1 MKTLLVIIAVIFIF
15 ISYSSTYAADS
26 VASVVI
32 AKGEV
37 QAHLNGKST
46 AIKGGDKIVEGTRI
60 KTASKSFVKLLF
72 NDKSQINVGP
82 ESEMLVNQFEKG
94 RPGVLSVLG
103 GQIRAQVEKGGDKN
117 KLFIGTKTASMGVR
131 GTDFSV
137 IFNPQNNVSN
147 TITYSGEVVVA
158 AGQKDLSW
166 RSLDKVMS
174 RPEVVRIRE
183 GQFSMV
189 NPAVSTKPTMA
200 VKLSPAQFKVLAQN
214 TNFAEKDKKE
224 KSSERDEKKTVIRSM
239 IPAGLNSRAAM
250 TDNNGLDKMLG
261 EELIQAVKEEKK
273 EETSAAVASNMAVVE
288 VPPAEGLFDKESGAI
303 APPAGGFIDFG
314 TGLYIPPPPGS
325 MFDENTGVYI
335 PPATLGSFDMDTG
348 SYVNPEGF

>member
-117 KLFIGTKTASMGVR
+117 KLFIGTKTYQPICLRTRKSKKNSKA
-131 GTDFSV
+131 
-137 IFNPQNNVSN
+137 
-147 TITYSGEVVVA
+147 EL
-158 AGQKDLSW
+158 QK
-166 RSLDKVMS
+166 SLINIMQL
-174 RPEVVRIRE
+174 R
-183 GQFSMV
+183 F
-189 NPAVSTKPTMA
+189 
-200 VKLSPAQFKVLAQN
+200 
-214 TNFAEKDKKE
+214 
-224 KSSERDEKKTVIRSM
+224 
-239 IPAGLNSRAAM
+239 
-250 TDNNGLDKMLG
+250 
-261 EELIQAVKEEKK
+261 
-273 EETSAAVASNMAVVE
+273 
-288 VPPAEGLFDKESGAI
+288 
-303 APPAGGFIDFG
+303 
-314 TGLYIPPPPGS
+314 
-325 MFDENTGVYI
+325 
-335 PPATLGSFDMDTG
+335 
-348 SYVNPEGF
+348 